1 MLSPFHLH
9 IHACL
14 DRIRD
19 GLVLEG
25 EIQEMEDEENHN
37 DEGPYKAHVH
47 AFFLAYH
54 QMRAYH
60 CWLSFRLTVL
70 ERYCKF
76 EVSLERVMFHA
87 DLLISFVL
95 MDNFFFSIGTRIRQ
109 A

>member
-1 MLSPFHLH
+1 
-9 IHACL
+9 
-14 DRIRD
+14 
-19 GLVLEG
+19 
-25 EIQEMEDEENHN
+25 MEDEENHY

-54 QMRAYH
+54 QICAYH
-60 CWLSFRLTVL
+60 CWLLFRPTVL

-95 MDNFFFSIGTRIRQ
+95 MDNYFLALVRASGKHEQSSGFPVDHWTNGRACQ
-109 A
+109 EC